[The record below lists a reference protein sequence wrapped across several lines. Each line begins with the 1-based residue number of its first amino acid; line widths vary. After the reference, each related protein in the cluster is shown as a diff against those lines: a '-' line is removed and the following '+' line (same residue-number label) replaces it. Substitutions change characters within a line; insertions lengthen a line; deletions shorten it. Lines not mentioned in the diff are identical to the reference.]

1 MAKYLITGVAGFIG
15 SALAYRLIED
25 GHSVRGV
32 DNLIT
37 GKKENIAG
45 AKGLDFRE
53 VDILDGPAMAN
64 ACQDVDFILHE
75 AALGSVPRSV
85 ADPVSTNSNNVEGT
99 LNVLNAARAEAERT
113 KKRVRVVFAASSSAY
128 GDTPTL
134 PKREEMFPN
143 PMSPYAVTKLA
154 GEFYM
159 QAFWRVY
166 GLETVS
172 LRYFNIFGPRQ
183 DAESQYSAVMAKF
196 ITAMLRG
203 DRPTIFGDGRQSRD
217 FTYIDNAVSANL
229 LACEAPAE
237 KVCGKTFNI
246 ACGGQVT
253 LIQMVDALNRLMRTK
268 IEPIFGSERA
278 GDIKHSFA
286 DISLARNSFGYKP
299 LVGFEDG
306 LKKTIAWYGKQSAAG
321 SRKSAGKSS

>member
-15 SALAYRLIED
+15 SALAHRLTAD
-25 GHSVRGV
+25 GHAVRGV

-37 GKKENIAG
+37 GKKENVTGI
-45 AKGLDFRE
+45 KGLDFRE
-53 VDILDGPAMAN
+53 IDILDRKAMAD
-64 ACQDVDFILHE
+64 ACREVDFILHE

-85 ADPVSTNSNNVEGT
+85 ADPATTNSNNVEGT
-99 LNVLNAARAEAERT
+99 LTLVSAAKAEAERS
-113 KKRVRVVFAASSSAY
+113 KKKVRVVFAASSSAY

-134 PKREEMFPN
+134 PKREDMFPN
-143 PMSPYAVTKLA
+143 PISPYAVTKLA

-159 QAFWRVY
+159 QSFWRVY

-183 DAESQYSAVMAKF
+183 DAHSQYSAVMAKF

-203 DRPTIFGDGRQSRD
+203 ERPTIFGDGAQSRD
-217 FTYIDNAVSANL
+217 FTYVDNAVSANL
-229 LACEAPAE
+229 LACTAAAD
-237 KVCGKTFNI
+237 KVCGKVFNV

-253 LIQMVDALNRLMRTK
+253 LLQMTDALNRLLGTK
-268 IEPIFGSERA
+268 LAPVLGAERA

-286 DISLARNSFGYKP
+286 DISLAQKTFGYKP
-299 LVGFEDG
+299 LVSFEEG
-306 LKKTIAWYGKQSAAG
+306 LKKTIEWYRGAAASA
-321 SRKSAGKSS
+321 

>member
-15 SALAYRLIED
+15 SALAHRLIED
-25 GHSVRGV
+25 SHSVRGV

-45 AKGLDFRE
+45 LKGLDFRE
-53 VDILDGPAMAN
+53 VDILDASAMAD
-64 ACQDVDFILHE
+64 ACRDVDFILHE

-85 ADPVSTNSNNVEGT
+85 ADPATTNSNNVEGT
-99 LNVLNAARAEAERT
+99 LNVLSSARAEAERT
-113 KKRVRVVFAASSSAY
+113 KKKLRVIFAASSSAY

-134 PKREEMFPN
+134 PKREDMFPN

-154 GEFYM
+154 GEFYL
-159 QAFWRVY
+159 QTFWRVY

-183 DAESQYSAVMAKF
+183 DADSQYSAVMAKF

-203 DRPTIFGDGRQSRD
+203 ERPTIFGDGTQSRD

-229 LACEAPAE
+229 LACAVPAE
-237 KVCGKTFNI
+237 RVCGKTFNI
-246 ACGGQVT
+246 ACGGQIT
-253 LIQMVDALNRLMRTK
+253 LNKMVDALNRLMGTN
-268 IEPIFGSERA
+268 IEPIHASERA

-286 DISLARNSFGYKP
+286 DISLAQNSFGYKP
-299 LVGFEDG
+299 VVGFEDG
-306 LKKTIAWYGKQSAAG
+306 LKKTIAWYEKQSVVG
-321 SRKSAGKSS
+321 SR

>member
-1 MAKYLITGVAGFIG
+1 MNK
-15 SALAYRLIED
+15 
-25 GHSVRGV
+25 
-32 DNLIT
+32 
-37 GKKENIAG
+37 
-45 AKGLDFRE
+45 LDFRE
-53 VDILDGPAMAN
+53 VDILDAAAMAD
-64 ACQDVDFILHE
+64 AYRDIDFILHE

-85 ADPVSTNSNNVEGT
+85 TDPGNTNSNNVEGT
-99 LNVLNAARAEAERT
+99 LNVLLAARAEAERT
-113 KKRVRVVFAASSSAY
+113 KKRVRVIFAASSSAY

-134 PKREEMFPN
+134 PKREDMFPN

-183 DAESQYSAVMAKF
+183 DADSQYSAVMARF
-196 ITAMLRG
+196 ITSMLHG
-203 DRPTIFGDGRQSRD
+203 KQPTIFGDGTQSRD

-229 LACEAPAE
+229 LACTAPAE
-237 KVCGKTFNI
+237 NVCGKAFNI

-253 LIQMVDALNRLMRTK
+253 LNQMVDSLNRLMGTDVK
-268 IEPIFGSERA
+268 PIYASERA

-286 DISLARNSFGYKP
+286 DIGLAKKAFGYMP
-299 LVGFEDG
+299 LVSFEDG
-306 LKKTIAWYGKQSAAG
+306 LKKTIAWYRGAVVNA
-321 SRKSAGKSS
+321 

>member
-15 SALAYRLIED
+15 SALAQRLIED

-45 AKGLDFRE
+45 VKGLDFRE
-53 VDILDGPAMAN
+53 VDILDTAAMAD
-64 ACQDVDFILHE
+64 ACRDVDFILHE

-85 ADPVSTNSNNVEGT
+85 ADPATTNSNNVEGT
-99 LNVLNAARAEAERT
+99 LSVLSAARAEVERT
-113 KKRVRVVFAASSSAY
+113 KRRVRVVFAASSSAY

-134 PKREEMFPN
+134 PKREDMFPN

-166 GLETVS
+166 GLETIS

-183 DAESQYSAVMAKF
+183 DADSQYSAVMAKF

-203 DRPTIFGDGRQSRD
+203 DRPTIFGDGTQSRD

-229 LACEAPAE
+229 LACAAPAE

-253 LIQMVDALNRLMRTK
+253 LIQMVDALNRLMGTT
-268 IEPIFGSERA
+268 IAPIYASERA

-286 DISLARNSFGYKP
+286 DISLAQKSFGYKP

-306 LKKTIAWYGKQSAAG
+306 LTKTIAWYRGAAA
-321 SRKSAGKSS
+321 KA

>member
-15 SALAYRLIED
+15 SALAHNLIED

-37 GKKENIAG
+37 GKKENISG
-45 AKGLDFRE
+45 VKGLDFRK
-53 VDILDGPAMAN
+53 VDILDASAMAD
-64 ACQDVDFILHE
+64 ACRDIDFILHE

-85 ADPVSTNSNNVEGT
+85 ADPATTNSNNVEGT
-99 LNVLNAARAEAERT
+99 LNVLMAARAEVERS
-113 KKRVRVVFAASSSAY
+113 KKKLRVVFAASSSAY

-134 PKREEMFPN
+134 PKREDMFPS

-159 QAFWRVY
+159 QTFWRVY
-166 GLETVS
+166 GIETVS

-183 DAESQYSAVMAKF
+183 DADSQYSAVMAKF

-203 DRPTIFGDGRQSRD
+203 DRPTVFGDGTQSRD
-217 FTYIDNAVSANL
+217 FTYVDNAVSANL
-229 LACEAPAE
+229 LACDAPAE

-253 LIQMVDALNRLMRTK
+253 LIQMVESLNRLMGTK
-268 IEPIFGSERA
+268 IEPVFASERA

-286 DISLARNSFGYKP
+286 DISLAQRSFGYKP

-306 LKKTIAWYGKQSAAG
+306 LKKTIAWYESQSAVG
-321 SRKSAGKSS
+321 SH

>member
-15 SALAYRLIED
+15 SALAHRLLAD
-25 GHSVRGV
+25 RHSVRGV

-45 AKGLDFRE
+45 VKGLDFRE
-53 VDILDGPAMAN
+53 VDVLDASAMAD
-64 ACQDVDFILHE
+64 ACRDVDFILHE

-85 ADPVSTNSNNVEGT
+85 ADPATTNSNNVEGT
-99 LNVLNAARAEAERT
+99 LTVLNAAREEAERT
-113 KKRVRVVFAASSSAY
+113 KKKVRIIFAASSSAY

-134 PKREEMFPN
+134 PKREDMFPN

-159 QAFWRVY
+159 QTFWRVY

-183 DAESQYSAVMAKF
+183 DADSQYSAVMAKF
-196 ITAMLRG
+196 ITSMLRG
-203 DRPTIFGDGRQSRD
+203 EKPTVFGDGTQSRD

-229 LACEAPAE
+229 LACAAPAE

-253 LIQMVDALNRLMRTK
+253 LNQMVDALNRLMGAK
-268 IEPIFGSERA
+268 IEPIYAGERA

-286 DISLARNSFGYKP
+286 DISLAQRSFGYKP
-299 LVGFEDG
+299 LVEFEDG
-306 LKKTIAWYGKQSAAG
+306 LKKTIAWYSETL
-321 SRKSAGKSS
+321 SRA

>member
-15 SALAYRLIED
+15 SALAHRLTAD
-25 GHSVRGV
+25 GHAVRGV

-37 GKKENIAG
+37 GKKENVTGI
-45 AKGLDFRE
+45 KGLDFRE
-53 VDILDGPAMAN
+53 VDILDAKATAD
-64 ACQDVDFILHE
+64 ACKDVDFILHQ

-85 ADPVSTNSNNVEGT
+85 ADPATTNSNNVEGT
-99 LNVLNAARAEAERT
+99 LTVLSAAKAEAERS
-113 KKRVRVVFAASSSAY
+113 KKKVRVVFAASSSAY

-134 PKREEMFPN
+134 PKREDMFPN
-143 PMSPYAVTKLA
+143 PISPYAVTKLA

-159 QAFWRVY
+159 QSFWRVY

-183 DAESQYSAVMAKF
+183 DAQSQYSAVMAKF

-203 DRPTIFGDGRQSRD
+203 ERPTIFGDGTQSRD
-217 FTYIDNAVSANL
+217 FTYVDNAVSANL
-229 LACEAPAE
+229 LACAAPAE
-237 KVCGKTFNI
+237 KVCGKVFNI

-253 LIQMVDALNRLMRTK
+253 LLQMTDALNRLLGTK
-268 IEPIFGSERA
+268 LDPVLGAERA

-286 DISLARNSFGYKP
+286 DISLAQKTFGYRP
-299 LVGFEDG
+299 QVSFEDG
-306 LKKTIAWYGKQSAAG
+306 LKKTIEWYRGAAASA
-321 SRKSAGKSS
+321 

>member
-15 SALAYRLIED
+15 SALAQRLIED

-45 AKGLDFRE
+45 VKGLDFRE
-53 VDILDGPAMAN
+53 VDILDTAAMAD
-64 ACQDVDFILHE
+64 ACRDVDFILHE

-85 ADPVSTNSNNVEGT
+85 ADPATTNSNNVEGT
-99 LNVLNAARAEAERT
+99 LSVLSAARAEAERT
-113 KKRVRVVFAASSSAY
+113 KRKVRVVFAASSSAY

-134 PKREEMFPN
+134 PKREDMFPN

-166 GLETVS
+166 GLETIS

-183 DAESQYSAVMAKF
+183 DADSQYSAVMARF

-203 DRPTIFGDGRQSRD
+203 ERPTIFGDGTQSRD

-229 LACEAPAE
+229 LACAAPAE

-253 LIQMVDALNRLMRTK
+253 LIQMVDALNRLMGTK
-268 IEPIFGSERA
+268 IAPIYASERA

-286 DISLARNSFGYKP
+286 DISLAQKSFGYEP
-299 LVGFEDG
+299 MVGFEDG
-306 LKKTIAWYGKQSAAG
+306 LPKTIAWYRRAAA
-321 SRKSAGKSS
+321 KA

>member
-15 SALAYRLIED
+15 SALAQRLIED

-37 GKKENIAG
+37 GKIENIAG
-45 AKGLDFRE
+45 VKGLAFRE
-53 VDILDGPAMAN
+53 VDILDTAAMAD
-64 ACQDVDFILHE
+64 ACRDVDFILHE

-85 ADPVSTNSNNVEGT
+85 ADPATTNSNNVEGT
-99 LNVLNAARAEAERT
+99 LSVLSAARAEAERT
-113 KKRVRVVFAASSSAY
+113 KRKVRVVFAASSSAY

-134 PKREEMFPN
+134 PKREDMFPN

-166 GLETVS
+166 GLETIS

-183 DAESQYSAVMAKF
+183 DADSQYSAVMARF

-203 DRPTIFGDGRQSRD
+203 ERPTIFGDGTQSRD

-229 LACEAPAE
+229 LACAAPAE

-253 LIQMVDALNRLMRTK
+253 LIQMVDALNRLMGTK
-268 IEPIFGSERA
+268 IAPIYASERA

-286 DISLARNSFGYKP
+286 DISLAQKSFGYEP
-299 LVGFEDG
+299 MVGFEDG
-306 LKKTIAWYGKQSAAG
+306 LPKTIAWYRGAAA
-321 SRKSAGKSS
+321 KA

>member
-15 SALAYRLIED
+15 SALAERLIED

-37 GKKENIAG
+37 GKKENIA
-45 AKGLDFRE
+45 AVKGLDFRE
-53 VDILDGPAMAN
+53 VDILDSAAMAD
-64 ACQDVDFILHE
+64 ACRDVDSILHE

-85 ADPVSTNSNNVEGT
+85 ADPATTNSNNVEGS
-99 LNVLNAARAEAERT
+99 LSVLSAARAEAERA
-113 KKRVRVVFAASSSAY
+113 KKKVRVVFAASSSAY

-134 PKREEMFPN
+134 PKREDMFPN

-183 DAESQYSAVMAKF
+183 DADSQYSAVMARF

-203 DRPTIFGDGRQSRD
+203 DRPTIFGDGKQSRD

-229 LACEAPAE
+229 LACAAPAD

-253 LIQMVDALNRLMRTK
+253 LIQMVDALNRLMGTR
-268 IEPIFGSERA
+268 IDPIYAGERA

-286 DISLARNSFGYKP
+286 DISLAQKSLGYKP
-299 LVGFEDG
+299 LVGFEEG
-306 LKKTIAWYGKQSAAG
+306 LKRTIAWYRGAAA
-321 SRKSAGKSS
+321 KA

>member
-15 SALAYRLIED
+15 SALGHRLIDD

-37 GKKENIAG
+37 GKRENIAG
-45 AKGLDFRE
+45 IKAIDFRE
-53 VDILDGPAMAN
+53 ADILDAAAMAD
-64 ACQDVDFILHE
+64 ACRDVDFILHE

-85 ADPVSTNSNNVEGT
+85 ADPATTNSNNVEGT
-99 LNVLNAARAEAERT
+99 LNVLSAARAEVERS

-134 PKREEMFPN
+134 PKREDMFPN

-183 DAESQYSAVMAKF
+183 DADSQYSAVMAKF

-203 DRPTIFGDGRQSRD
+203 QRPTIFGDGTQSRD

-229 LACEAPAE
+229 LACTAPAE

-253 LIQMVDALNRLMRTK
+253 LNQMVDALNHLMGTK
-268 IEPIFGSERA
+268 IEPIYASERA

-286 DISLARNSFGYKP
+286 DVSLAGQAFGYKP

-306 LKKTIAWYGKQSAAG
+306 LKKTIAWYRGAAVSA
-321 SRKSAGKSS
+321 

>member
-15 SALAYRLIED
+15 SALAQRLIED
-25 GHSVRGV
+25 GHSVCGV

-45 AKGLDFRE
+45 VKGLDFRE
-53 VDILDGPAMAN
+53 VDILDTAAMAD
-64 ACQDVDFILHE
+64 ACRDVDFILHE

-85 ADPVSTNSNNVEGT
+85 ADPATTNSNNVEGT
-99 LNVLNAARAEAERT
+99 LRVLSVARAEAERT
-113 KKRVRVVFAASSSAY
+113 KRRVRVVFAASSSAY

-134 PKREEMFPN
+134 PKREDMFPN

-166 GLETVS
+166 GLETIS

-183 DAESQYSAVMAKF
+183 DADSQYSAVMAKF

-203 DRPTIFGDGRQSRD
+203 DRPTIFGDGTQSRD

-229 LACEAPAE
+229 LACAAPAE

-253 LIQMVDALNRLMRTK
+253 LIQMVDALNRLMGTK
-268 IEPIFGSERA
+268 IAPIYASERA

-286 DISLARNSFGYKP
+286 DISLAQKSFGYKP

-306 LKKTIAWYGKQSAAG
+306 LTKTIAWYRGAAA
-321 SRKSAGKSS
+321 KA

>member
-15 SALAYRLIED
+15 SALALRLIED

-37 GKKENIAG
+37 GKKENISG
-45 AKGLDFRE
+45 VKGLDFRE
-53 VDILDGPAMAN
+53 VDILDVSAMAE
-64 ACQDVDFILHE
+64 ACRDIDFILHE

-85 ADPVSTNSNNVEGT
+85 ADPATTNSNNVEGT
-99 LNVLNAARAEAERT
+99 LNVLMAARAEADRS
-113 KKRVRVVFAASSSAY
+113 KKKLRVVFAASSSAY

-134 PKREEMFPN
+134 PKREDMFPN

-183 DAESQYSAVMAKF
+183 DADSQYSAVMAKF

-203 DRPTIFGDGRQSRD
+203 DRLTVFGDGTQSRD

-229 LACEAPAE
+229 LACETPAD

-253 LIQMVDALNRLMRTK
+253 LIQMVESLNRLMGTK
-268 IEPIFGSERA
+268 IEPIFASERA

-286 DISLARNSFGYKP
+286 DISLAQKSFGYKP

-306 LKKTIAWYGKQSAAG
+306 LKKTIAWYEKQSAVS
-321 SRKSAGKSS
+321 SR

>member
-15 SALAYRLIED
+15 SALAHRLIED
-25 GHSVRGV
+25 GQSVRGV

-45 AKGLDFRE
+45 LKGLEFRE
-53 VDILDGPAMAN
+53 VDILDASAMAD
-64 ACQDVDFILHE
+64 ACRDVDFILHE

-85 ADPVSTNSNNVEGT
+85 ADPATTNSNNVEGT
-99 LNVLNAARAEAERT
+99 LNVLSAARAEAGRT
-113 KKRVRVVFAASSSAY
+113 KKKVRVVFAASSSAY

-134 PKREEMFPN
+134 PKREDMFPN

-159 QAFWRVY
+159 QTFWRVY

-183 DAESQYSAVMAKF
+183 DADSQYSAVMAKF

-203 DRPTIFGDGRQSRD
+203 ERPTIFGDGAQSRD

-229 LACEAPAE
+229 LACAVPAE

-246 ACGGQVT
+246 ACGGQIT
-253 LIQMVDALNRLMRTK
+253 LNEMVDALNRLMGTK
-268 IEPIFGSERA
+268 IEPIYASERA

-286 DISLARNSFGYKP
+286 DISLAQKSFGYKP

-306 LKKTIAWYGKQSAAG
+306 LKKTIAWYEKQSAVG
-321 SRKSAGKSS
+321 RR

>member
-15 SALAYRLIED
+15 AALAYRLTED

-45 AKGLDFRE
+45 VKGLDFRE
-53 VDILDGPAMAN
+53 VDILDLEAMAD
-64 ACQDVDFILHE
+64 ACRDVDYLLHE

-85 ADPVSTNSNNVEGT
+85 ADPATTNSNNVEGT
-99 LNVLNAARAEAERT
+99 LNVLNAARAEAERSNR
-113 KKRVRVVFAASSSAY
+113 KVRVVFAASSSAY

-134 PKREEMFPN
+134 PKREDMFPH

-183 DAESQYSAVMAKF
+183 DADSQYSAVMAKF

-203 DRPTIFGDGRQSRD
+203 DRPTIFGDGAQSRD

-229 LACEAPAE
+229 LACAASPE

-246 ACGGQVT
+246 ACGGQIT
-253 LIQMVDALNRLMRTK
+253 LIQMVEALNLLMRTNIK
-268 IEPIFGSERA
+268 PIFGSERA

-286 DISLARNSFGYKP
+286 DISLARKSFGYKP

-306 LKKTIAWYGKQSAAG
+306 LEKTIAWYRGATAKA
-321 SRKSAGKSS
+321 

>member
-15 SALAYRLIED
+15 SALAQRLIDD
-25 GHSVRGV
+25 GHSFRGV
-32 DNLIT
+32 DNVIT
-37 GKKENIAG
+37 GKKENLTGI
-45 AKGLDFRE
+45 KGLDFRQT
-53 VDILDGPAMAN
+53 DILDPSAMAD
-64 ACQDVDFILHE
+64 ACSDIDFILHE

-85 ADPVSTNSNNVEGT
+85 ADPSTTNSNNVEGT
-99 LNVLNAARAEAERT
+99 LNVLSAARAEAERT
-113 KKRVRVVFAASSSAY
+113 KKKVRVVFAASSSAY

-134 PKREEMFPN
+134 PKREDMFPN

-183 DAESQYSAVMAKF
+183 DADSQYSAVMAKF

-203 DRPTIFGDGRQSRD
+203 QRPTIFGDGTQSRD

-229 LACEAPAE
+229 LACAAPAE

-253 LIQMVDALNRLMRTK
+253 LNQMVDVLNRLMGTR
-268 IEPIFGSERA
+268 IDPIHGSERA

-286 DISLARNSFGYKP
+286 DVNLAKQAFGYKP

-306 LKKTIAWYGKQSAAG
+306 LKKTIAWYRGAAVSA
-321 SRKSAGKSS
+321 

>member
-15 SALAYRLIED
+15 STLAQRLIED

-45 AKGLDFRE
+45 VKGLDFRE
-53 VDILDGPAMAN
+53 VDILDTAAMAD
-64 ACQDVDFILHE
+64 ACRDVDFILHE

-85 ADPVSTNSNNVEGT
+85 ADPATTNSNNVEGT
-99 LNVLNAARAEAERT
+99 LSVLSAARAEVERT
-113 KKRVRVVFAASSSAY
+113 KRRVRVVFAASSSAY

-134 PKREEMFPN
+134 PKREDMFPN

-166 GLETVS
+166 GLETIS

-183 DAESQYSAVMAKF
+183 DADSQYSAVMAKF

-203 DRPTIFGDGRQSRD
+203 ERPTIFGDGTQSRD

-229 LACEAPAE
+229 LACAAPAE

-253 LIQMVDALNRLMRTK
+253 LIQMVDALNRLMGTK
-268 IEPIFGSERA
+268 IAPIHASERA

-286 DISLARNSFGYKP
+286 DISLAQKSFGYKP

-306 LKKTIAWYGKQSAAG
+306 LTKTIAWYRGAAA
-321 SRKSAGKSS
+321 KA

>member
-15 SALAYRLIED
+15 SALAHRLTAD
-25 GHSVRGV
+25 GHTVCGV

-37 GKKENIAG
+37 GKKENVTGI
-45 AKGLDFRE
+45 KGLDFRQAD
-53 VDILDGPAMAN
+53 VLDAKATAD
-64 ACQDVDFILHE
+64 ACRDVDFILHE

-85 ADPVSTNSNNVEGT
+85 ADPATTNSNNVEGT
-99 LNVLNAARAEAERT
+99 LTLLSAAKAEAERS
-113 KKRVRVVFAASSSAY
+113 KKKVRVVFAASSSAY

-134 PKREEMFPN
+134 PKREDMFPN
-143 PMSPYAVTKLA
+143 PISPYAVTKLA

-159 QAFWRVY
+159 QSFWRVY

-196 ITAMLRG
+196 ITVMLRG
-203 DRPTIFGDGRQSRD
+203 ERPTIFGDGTQSRD
-217 FTYIDNAVSANL
+217 FTYVDNAVSANL
-229 LACEAPAE
+229 LACTAPVE
-237 KVCGKTFNI
+237 KVCGKVFNI

-253 LIQMVDALNRLMRTK
+253 LLQMTDALNRLLGTK
-268 IEPIFGSERA
+268 LAPVLGAERA

-286 DISLARNSFGYKP
+286 DISLAQKTFGYKP
-299 LVGFEDG
+299 LVSFEDG
-306 LKKTIAWYGKQSAAG
+306 LKKTIEWYKQASAVGA
-321 SRKSAGKSS
+321 